1 MRMPLEDLVEQIAAG
16 ALHIQI
22 GKTFQLDEIVE
33 VHRCM
38 EQNKAGGKIVALTR
52 PPEAKTLRPFLEV
65 FSPSQDSRR
74 QVGTAVTGHSLLP
87 SALSMR
93 RSGISHISATKT

>member
-33 VHRCM
+33 AHPCM
-38 EQNKAGGKIVALTR
+38 EENKAGGKIVALT
-52 PPEAKTLRPFLEV
+52 
-65 FSPSQDSRR
+65 
-74 QVGTAVTGHSLLP
+74 
-87 SALSMR
+87 
-93 RSGISHISATKT
+93 